1 MSPLNTSNPLALQ
14 VLMSET
20 IFDIGLPIPSVDDV
34 SLDISLAQKDN
45 SPVQKEPEITFKTY
59 GGNNKN
65 ILFVIS
71 DNNNEFLSV
80 DAEIA
85 FMKILRALK
94 LELDDVIMF
103 NYNQFDAG
111 LPFEK
116 IKEKLNPRNCI
127 FLGAEPNLLGVENCA
142 ENILKVE
149 DNVQF
154 LYSYGF
160 EEMLRDTEKKRLFWD
175 AIKLMGL

>member
-20 IFDIGLPIPSVDDV
+20 IFDIDFPIPSIDDAV
-34 SLDISLAQKDN
+34 VEILPEK
-45 SPVQKEPEITFKTY
+45 KEEEFVFKTY

-71 DNNNEFLSV
+71 DKANEFLSPE
-80 DAEIA
+80 AEIA

-94 LELDDVIMF
+94 LTLEDIVIV
-103 NYNQFDAG
+103 NHKEPQVN
-111 LPFEK
+111 LTFEK
-116 IKEKLNPRNCI
+116 IREKLQPANCI
-127 FLGAEPNLLGVENCA
+127 FLGADPQLLGLEVCA
-142 ENILKVE
+142 ENILKTE
-149 DNVQF
+149 NNIQF
-154 LYSYGF
+154 LYSYSF

-175 AIKLMGL
+175 AIKLMNL

>member
-20 IFDIGLPIPSVDDV
+20 IFDIDFPIPSIDDAI
-34 SLDISLAQKDN
+34 LEIL
-45 SPVQKEPEITFKTY
+45 PVKKEEEFVLKTY

-71 DNNNEFLSV
+71 DNTNEFLSA

-94 LELDDVIMF
+94 LTLEDIVIV
-103 NYNQFDAG
+103 NHNETQIN
-111 LPFEK
+111 LTFEK
-116 IKEKLNPRNCI
+116 IEEKLQPENCI
-127 FLGAEPNLLGVENCA
+127 FLGTEPQLLGLEACA
-142 ENILKVE
+142 ENILKTE
-149 DNVQF
+149 DNIQF
-154 LYSYGF
+154 LYSYSF

-175 AIKLMGL
+175 AIKLMNL

>member
-20 IFDIGLPIPSVDDV
+20 IFDIDFPIPSVDDALLEV
-34 SLDISLAQKDN
+34 PPI
-45 SPVQKEPEITFKTY
+45 QKESEIVLKTY

-71 DNNNEFLSV
+71 DNSNEFLSA

-94 LELDDVIMF
+94 LAIEDIVIF
-103 NYNQFDAG
+103 NHNEPDNG
-111 LPFEK
+111 LTFGK
-116 IKEKLNPRNCI
+116 VKEKLKPKNCI
-127 FLGAEPNLLGVENCA
+127 FLGAEPQLLEIEGCA
-142 ENILKVE
+142 ENILRIE
-149 DNVQF
+149 DNIQF
-154 LYSYGF
+154 LYSYSF

-175 AIKLMGL
+175 AIKLMEL

>member
-20 IFDIGLPIPSVDDV
+20 IFDIDFPIPSVDDA
-34 SLDISLAQKDN
+34 SLEVLSI
-45 SPVQKEPEITFKTY
+45 QKEPEIILKTY

-94 LELDDVIMF
+94 LALEDVIIF
-103 NYNQFDAG
+103 NYNQLDTG
-111 LPFEK
+111 LTFGK
-116 IKEKLNPRNCI
+116 IKEKFNPRNCI
-127 FLGAEPNLLGVENCA
+127 FLGVEPQLLGVKACA
-142 ENILKVE
+142 ENMLKIE
-149 DNVQF
+149 DNIQF
-154 LYSYGF
+154 LYSYSF

-175 AIKLMGL
+175 AIKLMDL

>member
-1 MSPLNTSNPLALQ
+1 MSLLNTSNPLALQ

-20 IFDIGLPIPSVDDV
+20 IFDIDFPIPSVDDKV
-34 SLDISLAQKDN
+34 FDTP
-45 SPVQKEPEITFKTY
+45 PVQRELEIRTY

-71 DNNNEFLSV
+71 DNSNEFLSV

-94 LELDDVIMF
+94 LELEDIVMI
-103 NYNQFDAG
+103 NYNQSNAG
-111 LPFEK
+111 LTFAK
-116 IKEKLNPRNCI
+116 MQEKLNPRNCI
-127 FLGAEPNLLGVENCA
+127 FLGAEPKSLEIEGCA
-142 ENILKVE
+142 ENILTVK
-149 DNVQF
+149 DNVQL
-154 LYSYGF
+154 LYSYSF
-160 EEMLRDTEKKRLFWD
+160 EEMLQDTEKKRLFWD

>member
-20 IFDIGLPIPSVDDV
+20 IFDIDFPIPSVEDA
-34 SLDISLAQKDN
+34 SF
-45 SPVQKEPEITFKTY
+45 EILPIQTESEIILKTY
-59 GGNNKN
+59 GSNNKN

-71 DNNNEFLSV
+71 DNSNEFLSA

-94 LELDDVIMF
+94 LALEDIVIL
-103 NYNQFDAG
+103 NHNESNNG
-111 LPFEK
+111 LTFEK
-116 IKEKLNPRNCI
+116 IKEKFNPRNCI
-127 FLGAEPNLLGVENCA
+127 FLGAEPQLLGIEGCA
-142 ENILKVE
+142 ENILKIE
-149 DNVQF
+149 DNIQF
-154 LYSYGF
+154 LYSYSF

-175 AIKLMGL
+175 AIKLMDL